1 MLKEKEKMEG
11 YPITTEEA
19 IELDTFISKFVIMK
33 QNQESNTVD
42 LDLVVKGFPKI
53 INKHTIKKIDLL
65 NFQRM
70 QRVLISFFN
79 DDQDEMFN
87 YYDNRMTRRLD

>member
-33 QNQESNTVD
+33 
-42 LDLVVKGFPKI
+42 
-53 INKHTIKKIDLL
+53 
-65 NFQRM
+65 
-70 QRVLISFFN
+70 
-79 DDQDEMFN
+79 
-87 YYDNRMTRRLD
+87 

>member
-1 MLKEKEKMEG
+1 MEG
-11 YPITTEEA
+11 FPITAEEA
-19 IELDTFISKFVIMK
+19 IDLNTFISKFVILK
-33 QNQESNTVD
+33 QNQETNTVD
-42 LDLVVKGFPKI
+42 LDLVVKGFPKF

-79 DDQDEMFN
+79 DDQDEIFN